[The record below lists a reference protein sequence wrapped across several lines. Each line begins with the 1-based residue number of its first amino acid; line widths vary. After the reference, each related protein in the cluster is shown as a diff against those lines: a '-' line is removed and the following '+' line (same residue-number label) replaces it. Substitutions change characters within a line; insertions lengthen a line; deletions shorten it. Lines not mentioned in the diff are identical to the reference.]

1 MTDINGNDNFC
12 FRALIPR
19 LSSLLDLVEFSL
31 CRSRE
36 SYARPSMYGLIPSG
50 YRAFLGAQLLCLER
64 CVKNAMPDYPLDLL
78 GEFSAV
84 AFRDFDDIIGKHR
97 ELLTRFEDVCPSS
110 NLPPIAAERLPDVL
124 LNALREAYAHPEWYI
139 APASMKQD
147 RAEYLPNLPFHLFCE
162 DILEMW
168 DALHDNFA
176 EYAGWSMNF
185 VFLPFGNSRDERLS
199 FADPVLTLT
208 ENFAAVIA
216 SIENRIAGI
225 SAYYAW
231 RRQRWK
237 PILISGTWQ
246 AKSEFSYW
254 NCAELS
260 FSEKAE
266 VTLTC
271 GKNRHESDS
280 LSGSYIFTD
289 DTSIR
294 TSLFLNEDGRRV
306 MLLHSEG
313 MQLILQHSPR
323 CISLHALHGQIIK
336 FYPEAKP

>member
-1 MTDINGNDNFC
+1 
-12 FRALIPR
+12 
-19 LSSLLDLVEFSL
+19 
-31 CRSRE
+31 
-36 SYARPSMYGLIPSG
+36 MYGLIPSG

-64 CVKNAMPDYPLDLL
+64 CVKNAMSDYPLDLI
-78 GEFSAV
+78 GEFSSV
-84 AFRDFDDIIGKHR
+84 AFRSSDDIIGKHR
-97 ELLTRFEDVCPSS
+97 ELLTRFEDFCPSS
-110 NLPPIAAERLPDVL
+110 NLPPIAAGRLTEVL
-124 LNALREAYAHPEWYI
+124 LNALRETYAHPEWYV
-139 APASMKQD
+139 APVSMKQD
-147 RAEYLPNLPFHLFCE
+147 CGKYLPNLPFHLFCE
-162 DILEMW
+162 EILELW

-185 VFLPFGNSRDERLS
+185 VFLPFRNSRDERLS

-208 ENFAAVIA
+208 ENVAAVIA

-225 SAYYAW
+225 AAYYAW
-231 RRQRWK
+231 RKQRRK

-271 GKNRHESDS
+271 AKNCRESDS
-280 LSGSYIFTD
+280 RAGSYIFTN

-294 TSLFLNEDGRRV
+294 TSLFLDGDGRRV
-306 MLLHSEG
+306 MLLRSEG
-313 MQLILQHSPR
+313 MQLILQHSLR
-323 CISLHALHGQIIK
+323 CISLHDLHGHIIK
-336 FYPEAKP
+336 FYPEE

>member
-12 FRALIPR
+12 FKALIPR
-19 LSSLLDLVEFSL
+19 LSSLRDLVEFSL

-64 CVKNAMPDYPLDLL
+64 CVKNAMSDYPLDLI
-78 GEFSAV
+78 GEFSSV
-84 AFRDFDDIIGKHR
+84 AFRSFDDIIGKHR
-97 ELLTRFEDVCPSS
+97 ELLTRFEDFCPSS
-110 NLPPIAAERLPDVL
+110 NLPPIAAGRLTEVL
-124 LNALREAYAHPEWYI
+124 LNALRETYAHPEWYV
-139 APASMKQD
+139 APVSMKQD
-147 RAEYLPNLPFHLFCE
+147 CGKYLPNLPFHLFCE
-162 DILEMW
+162 EILELW

-185 VFLPFGNSRDERLS
+185 VFLPFSNSRDERLS

-208 ENFAAVIA
+208 ENVAAVIA
-216 SIENRIAGI
+216 SIENRIAAI

-231 RRQRWK
+231 RKQRRK

-271 GKNRHESDS
+271 AKNCRESDS
-280 LSGSYIFTD
+280 CAGSYIFTN

-294 TSLFLNEDGRRV
+294 TSLFLGEDNRRV

-313 MQLILQHSPR
+313 MQLILQHSHR
-323 CISLHALHGQIIK
+323 CISLHDLHGHIIK
-336 FYPEAKP
+336 FYPEE

>member
-1 MTDINGNDNFC
+1 
-12 FRALIPR
+12 
-19 LSSLLDLVEFSL
+19 
-31 CRSRE
+31 
-36 SYARPSMYGLIPSG
+36 
-50 YRAFLGAQLLCLER
+50 
-64 CVKNAMPDYPLDLL
+64 
-78 GEFSAV
+78 
-84 AFRDFDDIIGKHR
+84 
-97 ELLTRFEDVCPSS
+97 
-110 NLPPIAAERLPDVL
+110 
-124 LNALREAYAHPEWYI
+124 
-139 APASMKQD
+139 MKQD
-147 RAEYLPNLPFHLFCE
+147 CGKYLPNLPFHLFCE
-162 DILEMW
+162 EILEVW

-208 ENFAAVIA
+208 ENVAAVIT
-216 SIENRIAGI
+216 SIENRIAAI

-231 RRQRWK
+231 RKQRRK

-271 GKNRHESDS
+271 GKNCRESDS
-280 LSGSYIFTD
+280 RAGSYIFTD

-294 TSLFLNEDGRRV
+294 TSLFLGEDDRRF

-323 CISLHALHGQIIK
+323 CISLHAPHGLIIK
-336 FYPEAKP
+336 FYPEE

>member
-12 FRALIPR
+12 FKALIPR
-19 LSSLLDLVEFSL
+19 LSSLRDLVEFSL

-64 CVKNAMPDYPLDLL
+64 CVKNAMSDYPLDLI
-78 GEFSAV
+78 GEFSSV
-84 AFRDFDDIIGKHR
+84 AFRSFDDIIGKHR
-97 ELLTRFEDVCPSS
+97 ELLTRFEDFCPSS
-110 NLPPIAAERLPDVL
+110 NLPPIAAGRLTEVL
-124 LNALREAYAHPEWYI
+124 LNALRETYAHPEWYV
-139 APASMKQD
+139 APVSMKQD
-147 RAEYLPNLPFHLFCE
+147 CGKYLPNLPFHLFCE
-162 DILEMW
+162 EILELW

-208 ENFAAVIA
+208 ENVAAVIT
-216 SIENRIAGI
+216 SIENRIAAI

-231 RRQRWK
+231 RKQRRK

-271 GKNRHESDS
+271 AKNCRESDS
-280 LSGSYIFTD
+280 CAGSYIFTN

-294 TSLFLNEDGRRV
+294 TSLFLGEDNRRV

-313 MQLILQHSPR
+313 MQLILQHSHR
-323 CISLHALHGQIIK
+323 CISLHDLHGHIIK
-336 FYPEAKP
+336 FYPEE

>member
-1 MTDINGNDNFC
+1 M
-12 FRALIPR
+12 
-19 LSSLLDLVEFSL
+19 
-31 CRSRE
+31 
-36 SYARPSMYGLIPSG
+36 
-50 YRAFLGAQLLCLER
+50 
-64 CVKNAMPDYPLDLL
+64 
-78 GEFSAV
+78 
-84 AFRDFDDIIGKHR
+84 
-97 ELLTRFEDVCPSS
+97 TRFEDFCPSS
-110 NLPPIAAERLPDVL
+110 NLPPIAAGRLTEVL
-124 LNALREAYAHPEWYI
+124 LNALRETYAHPEWYV
-139 APASMKQD
+139 APVSMKQD
-147 RAEYLPNLPFHLFCE
+147 CGKYLPNLPFHLFCE
-162 DILEMW
+162 EILELW

-185 VFLPFGNSRDERLS
+185 VFLPFSNSRDERLS

-208 ENFAAVIA
+208 ENVAAVIA

-231 RRQRWK
+231 RKQRRK

-271 GKNRHESDS
+271 AKNCRESDS
-280 LSGSYIFTD
+280 CAGSYIFTN

-294 TSLFLNEDGRRV
+294 TSLFLGEDDRRF

-313 MQLILQHSPR
+313 MQLILQHSHR
-323 CISLHALHGQIIK
+323 CISLHDLHGHIIK
-336 FYPEAKP
+336 FYPEE

>member
-12 FRALIPR
+12 FKALIPR
-19 LSSLLDLVEFSL
+19 LSSLRDLVEFSL

-64 CVKNAMPDYPLDLL
+64 CVKNAMSDYPLDLI
-78 GEFSAV
+78 GEFSSV
-84 AFRDFDDIIGKHR
+84 AFRSFDDIIGKHR
-97 ELLTRFEDVCPSS
+97 ELLTRFEDFCPSS
-110 NLPPIAAERLPDVL
+110 NLPPIAAGQLIEVL
-124 LNALREAYAHPEWYI
+124 LNALRETYAHPEWYV
-139 APASMKQD
+139 APVSMKQD
-147 RAEYLPNLPFHLFCE
+147 CGKYLPNLPFHLFCE
-162 DILEMW
+162 EILELW

-185 VFLPFGNSRDERLS
+185 VFLPFSNSRDERLS

-208 ENFAAVIA
+208 ENVAAVIA
-216 SIENRIAGI
+216 SIENRITGI

-231 RRQRWK
+231 RKQRRK

-271 GKNRHESDS
+271 AKNCRESDS
-280 LSGSYIFTD
+280 CAGSYIFTN

-294 TSLFLNEDGRRV
+294 TSLFLGEDDRRF

-313 MQLILQHSPR
+313 MQLILQHSHR
-323 CISLHALHGQIIK
+323 CISLHDLHGHIIK
-336 FYPEAKP
+336 FYPEE